1 MRRQVGLFFA
11 LSVLVT
17 SGSPYSMVCLQQ
29 VDPCGLKL
37 PEDLHAKVFSEYEGY
52 RLVSRGDL
60 IPYHRELWEGGPKG
74 CPGLA
79 QIDIDGN
86 GRVDFAF
93 NLIRADEVPPGGI
106 FMVALNKVGGWE
118 IVELLRFDQMV
129 PAVLWAEGETTEAY
143 ESYER
148 DEQVRFP
155 HGALLLVGYESWSR
169 AYGIVDGEFRFI
181 ALSE

>member
-1 MRRQVGLFFA
+1 
-11 LSVLVT
+11 
-17 SGSPYSMVCLQQ
+17 
-29 VDPCGLKL
+29 
-37 PEDLHAKVFSEYEGY
+37 
-52 RLVSRGDL
+52 
-60 IPYHRELWEGGPKG
+60 
-74 CPGLA
+74 
-79 QIDIDGN
+79 
-86 GRVDFAF
+86 
-93 NLIRADEVPPGGI
+93 
-106 FMVALNKVGGWE
+106 MVALNKVGGWE